1 MAKKDSSLTS
11 VVSES
16 LKKSFDI
23 DAFKKSK
30 FLDQSVKFKPQK
42 WIPLSKAFQDV
53 LSIPG
58 IPMGHITLL
67 RGHSDTGKTTA
78 MLEAAVAAQKM
89 GVLPVFIV
97 TEMKWNWEHA
107 QQMGFEMDPVVD
119 KETGEIIDYK
129 GFFIYVDRG
138 SLNTIED
145 VAAFIADLLNEQ
157 AKGKLPFD
165 LLFLW
170 DSVGSVP
177 CRLSVESNKN
187 NNEWNA
193 GAMSQQFGN
202 FINQKIILSRKE
214 NQPYTNTF
222 VAVNKVWVAKP
233 NTPMEMPKL
242 KNKGGDTMFFD
253 SSFVI
258 TFGNVTNSGTSKIKA
273 TKDGKDVEFA
283 KRTKISADKNHVTGV
298 QTKGT
303 VVMTVHGFIEDD
315 KKAIDEYK
323 KAHSKE
329 WLQIL
334 GSTDFDV
341 VEESEMEENIKDIID
356 TDAEE

>member
-1 MAKKDSSLTS
+1 MAKSKDSLTT

-16 LKKSFDI
+16 LKKSFNI

-30 FLDQSVKFKPQK
+30 FLDQSVKFKPQR
-42 WIPLSKAFQDV
+42 WIKLSEAFQDV
-53 LSIPG
+53 ISLPG
-58 IPMGHITLL
+58 IPMGHISLL

-89 GVLPVFIV
+89 GILPVFII

-107 QQMGFEMDPVVD
+107 QQMGFEMEPVVD
-119 KETGEIIDYK
+119 TETGEIVDYK
-129 GFFIYVDRG
+129 GFFLYVDRG

-145 VAAFIADLLNEQ
+145 VASFIADLLSEQ
-157 AKGKLPFD
+157 ASGKLPFD
-165 LLFLW
+165 LCFFW
-170 DSVGSVP
+170 DSVGSIP

-202 FINQKIILSRKE
+202 FINQKIVLSRKE
-214 NQPYTNTF
+214 NQPYTNTM
-222 VAVNKVWVAKP
+222 VCVNKVWVAKP
-233 NTPMEMPKL
+233 NSPMEQPKM

-253 SSFVI
+253 SSLVV
-258 TFGNVTNSGTSKIKA
+258 TFGNISNSGTSKIKA

-283 KRTKISADKNHVTGV
+283 KRTKISVDKNHVTGV

-303 VVMTVHGFIEDD
+303 VTMTVHGFIADD
-315 KKAIDEYK
+315 KKAIDAYK
-323 KAHSKE
+323 KEHSKD

-334 GSTDFDV
+334 GSADFDV
-341 VEESEMEENIKDIID
+341 VEEDEMEENFKEINLVDV
-356 TDAEE
+356 EE

>member
-1 MAKKDSSLTS
+1 MAKSKDSLTS
-11 VVSES
+11 IVSES

-23 DAFKKSK
+23 ESFKKSK
-30 FLDQSVKFKPQK
+30 FLDQSVKFKPQR
-42 WIPLSKAFQDV
+42 WIPLSKAFQNV

-78 MLEAAVAAQKM
+78 LLEAAVAAQKM
-89 GVLPVFIV
+89 GVLPVLII

-107 QQMGFEMDPVVD
+107 QQMGFEMNPVADP
-119 KETGEIIDYK
+119 ETGEIVDYK
-129 GFFIYVDRG
+129 GFFLYIDRG

-165 LLFLW
+165 LCFFW

-177 CRLSVESNKN
+177 CRLSIESQKN

-193 GAMSQQFGN
+193 GAMSTQFGN
-202 FINQKIILSRKE
+202 FLNQKIILSRKE
-214 NQPYTNTF
+214 NQPYTNTL

-233 NTPMEMPKL
+233 NSPMEQPKM

-258 TFGNVTNSGTSKIKA
+258 TFGNVSNSGTSKIKA

-303 VVMTVHGFIEDD
+303 VTMTVHGFIADD
-315 KKAIDEYK
+315 KAEIDAYK
-323 KAHSKE
+323 KEHSKE

-334 GSTDFDV
+334 GTDSFDI
-341 VEESEMEENIKDIID
+341 VEEDEMQENFKEINLVDVEE
-356 TDAEE
+356 

>member
-1 MAKKDSSLTS
+1 MAKSKDSLTT

-16 LKKSFDI
+16 LKKSFNI

-30 FLDQSVKFKPQK
+30 FLDQSVKFKPQR
-42 WIPLSKAFQDV
+42 WIKLSEAFQDIIS
-53 LSIPG
+53 LPG
-58 IPMGHITLL
+58 IPMGHISLL

-89 GVLPVFIV
+89 GVLPVFII

-107 QQMGFEMDPVVD
+107 QQMGFEMEPVVD
-119 KETGEIIDYK
+119 TETGEVIDYK
-129 GFFIYVDRG
+129 GFFLYVDRG

-145 VAAFIADLLNEQ
+145 VASFIADLLSEQ
-157 AKGKLPFD
+157 ASGKLPFD
-165 LLFLW
+165 LCFFW
-170 DSVGSVP
+170 DSVGSIP

-202 FINQKIILSRKE
+202 FINQKVILSRKE

-233 NTPMEMPKL
+233 NSPMEQPKM

-253 SSFVI
+253 ASLVV
-258 TFGNVTNSGTSKIKA
+258 TFGNISNSGTSKIKA

-283 KRTKISADKNHVTGV
+283 KRTKISVDKNHVTGV

-303 VVMTVHGFIEDD
+303 VTMTVHGFIADD
-315 KKAIDEYK
+315 KKAIDLYK
-323 KAHSKE
+323 KEHSKD

-341 VEESEMEENIKDIID
+341 VEEDEMQENFKEVNLVDVEE
-356 TDAEE
+356 

>member
-1 MAKKDSSLTS
+1 MAKKDSLTS

-16 LKKSFDI
+16 LKQSFNI

-30 FLDQSVKFKPQK
+30 FLDQSVKFKPQR

-89 GVLPVFIV
+89 GVLPIFII

-107 QQMGFEMDPVVD
+107 QQMGFEMEPVADP
-119 KETGEIIDYK
+119 ETGEVIDYK
-129 GFFIYVDRG
+129 GFFLYVDRG

-145 VAAFIADLLNEQ
+145 VGAFVADLLSEQ

-170 DSVGSVP
+170 DSVGSIP

-193 GAMSQQFGN
+193 GAMSQTFGN
-202 FINQKIILSRKE
+202 FINQKIVLSRKE

-233 NTPMEMPKL
+233 NSPMEQPKL

-258 TFGNVTNSGTSKIKA
+258 TFGNVSNSGTSKIKA

-303 VVMTVHGFIEDD
+303 VTMTVHGFIPDD
-315 KKAIDEYK
+315 KKAIDDYK
-323 KAHSKE
+323 KEHSKE

-334 GSTDFDV
+334 GSADFDV
-341 VEESEMEENIKDIID
+341 VEEDEMEENFKDIIEA
-356 TDAEE
+356 DAE